1 MWNFVTHFSSNIFI
15 ATDMDSVGIVW
26 YLNLCISVFEKL
38 IIWEEPRLL
47 GAGMTPV
54 MQSYFSVIEG
64 ITMWHL
70 AMAVAGGTMRHV
82 IWDVVSVVVCVM
94 ARDECRA
101 FRWLESW
108 LLLSVRPC
116 WQPSYCLSCYTSI
129 LLLYLKVIVI
139 LVLFSALVILM
150 CMALMFK
157 ILV

>member
-1 MWNFVTHFSSNIFI
+1 MALGNGSGRRQRE
-15 ATDMDSVGIVW
+15 ACDMRCSERGGVCDGSGRVPGVG
-26 YLNLCISVFEKL
+26 
-38 IIWEEPRLL
+38 
-47 GAGMTPV
+47 
-54 MQSYFSVIEG
+54 
-64 ITMWHL
+64 
-70 AMAVAGGTMRHV
+70 
-82 IWDVVSVVVCVM
+82 
-94 ARDECRA
+94 
-101 FRWLESW
+101 WLESC